1 VDLVAVGDASAGT
14 VRVHM
19 DEGGRPGEALCEGT
33 LASMRAGT
41 RGVVR
46 ADFSTPTVVGAGPV
60 WVVVQCESG
69 ALVWLTA
76 VPTEAT
82 TGTRVLRRAAGDA
95 VWTAVGAAVDRG
107 ARVSFVT
114 PSGAPGAGGGADQ
127 AFHGV
132 RLRLGGVRLRGGSP
146 APGSAGD
153 RETHFSIA
161 TALMPLIQPAAAGT
175 IVPVSLSIV
184 SSERGRVTVYPPLF
198 EFDP

>member
-1 VDLVAVGDASAGT
+1 
-14 VRVHM
+14 
-19 DEGGRPGEALCEGT
+19 
-33 LASMRAGT
+33 MRAGA

-46 ADFSTPTVVGAGPV
+46 SDFSKPTVVGAGPV

-82 TGTRVLRRAAGDA
+82 AGTQVLRRAAGDA
-95 VWTAVGAAVDRG
+95 VWTAVGAAADRG
-107 ARVSFVT
+107 ASVAFVT
-114 PSGAPGAGGGADQ
+114 PSGAPDAGGGADH

-146 APGSAGD
+146 PPGSAGD
-153 RETHFSIA
+153 RETHFSLA
-161 TALMPLIQPAAAGT
+161 TALTPLVQSAPAGT
-175 IVPVSLSIV
+175 LVPVSLSLV